1 MRKPVVFLV
10 AAAAA
15 VLFTVYAVLD
25 TFVIERVE
33 TVVEQGPSSHKI
45 TLTPVLT
52 NVPEPINPGNEA
64 VTTISPV
71 PAGTPDYGNPTS
83 APEASPIPTE
93 VPSPEPTQNPMIP
106 QGGDPN
112 EPGTVRKSENF
123 YADDNMTISLSTYR
137 EFDSNLYVAEIWLA
151 HPDYL
156 RTAFAKSAYG
166 HNVCE
171 PVSDTAESVG
181 AILAINGDF
190 YGVQED
196 GFVLK
201 NGVVYREKVR
211 DNQTDL
217 FLFRDGSMS
226 FWREDEIAAEFLPE
240 IGVRD
245 VLCFGPVL
253 LENHEIKV
261 TPWDEVALAMNS
273 NPRTA
278 IGRFEDEL
286 HYVFVVSDGRS
297 EESVGVTLYELAR
310 FMSGLGVKDAY
321 NLDGGGSATMVFDG
335 RVVNH
340 PVNSHGMSADG
351 SEIKERSVSDIVY
364 IGY

>member
-1 MRKPVVFLV
+1 MRKPVAFLV
-10 AAAAA
+10 TAAAA

-33 TVVEQGPSSHKI
+33 TVVEQGPSSHKM
-45 TLTPVLT
+45 TPTPSPLISK
-52 NVPEPINPGNEA
+52 EPTPAENTKA
-64 VTTISPV
+64 PV
-71 PAGTPDYGNPTS
+71 PASPTVIAGGDTPSGPLPS
-83 APEASPIPTE
+83 PEIL
-93 VPSPEPTQNPMIP
+93 PSPEPTKDPMRP
-106 QGGDPN
+106 LGGDPN
-112 EPGTVRKSENF
+112 EPGTIRKGENF
-123 YADDNMTISLSTYR
+123 YEDDNISIVLSSYR
-137 EFDSNLYVAEIWLA
+137 EFDSDIYVADIRLA
-151 HPDYL
+151 YPDYL

-166 HNVCE
+166 HNVSE
-171 PVSDTAESVG
+171 PVSETAESVG
-181 AILAINGDF
+181 AILAVNGDF

-201 NGVVYREKVR
+201 NGVVYRKKVR

-217 FLFRDGSMS
+217 YLFRDGSMS
-226 FWREDEIAAEFLPE
+226 FCREDEIPAEYLPE

-278 IGRFEDEL
+278 VGQFEDEL

-297 EESVGVTLYELAR
+297 DESVGLTLYELAQ
-310 FMSGLGVKDAY
+310 FMNGLGVKNAY
-321 NLDGGGSATMVFDG
+321 NLDGGGSSTMVFDN

-340 PVNSHGMSADG
+340 PANSHGIASDG